1 MDGTTAV
8 LEGSSDVET
17 GKRTRF
23 VWETCTYLE
32 YMYLHAG
39 AGSQNSVGRVC
50 RSRTNCTKSRNRMNL
65 LTAHHAIPNSCIRS
79 PAFIH
84 FLTPPSSLPKISVSA
99 PKQGT
104 GWRISP
110 DNESIACDQGGRLQS
125 HVPAAPTNGHGARIA
140 CVDGQRRRGGSGRRP
155 GQFARCEGKI

>member
-1 MDGTTAV
+1 MQIILLVIRQESLYHVPDRYDDAKHKRTIMSAEGVIDWDEAMEQCGDDEEFLRELLADLRGEVDQQVKKIDEMLTNVSGLDSTLLRRERRRGWVDGTTAV

-50 RSRTNCTKSRNRMNL
+50 RSRTNCTKSRNR
-65 LTAHHAIPNSCIRS
+65 I
-79 PAFIH
+79 F
-84 FLTPPSSLPKISVSA
+84 
-99 PKQGT
+99 
-104 GWRISP
+104 
-110 DNESIACDQGGRLQS
+110 
-125 HVPAAPTNGHGARIA
+125 
-140 CVDGQRRRGGSGRRP
+140 
-155 GQFARCEGKI
+155 